1 MKRKKY
7 LIILAAGS
15 GSRMG
20 GPEPKQFMILGG
32 RAVLH
37 ISIGKFLSAEPDI
50 RVITVLPKDWLD
62 WWRNYCI
69 DSNFICPQ
77 TFVTGGITRFHSVAA
92 ALKKVPDGA
101 VVAVHDGVRPF
112 ISVEGIRRL
121 FALAEDHAG
130 VVPVLPCTDT
140 IRPLRTVRE
149 NVGSGKADGKSV
161 LENVLYGD
169 GGISGEER
177 KLELIPEIKFDRNT
191 LYAAQTPQIFHSEIL
206 KEVYAQPFDTAFTDD
221 ASVVEKNKKPLL
233 YVEGERLN
241 IKITTK
247 DDLVLADRLIS
258 ICK

>member
-1 MKRKKY
+1 MERKKY

-20 GPEPKQFMILGG
+20 ASQPKQFMLLGG
-32 RAVLH
+32 RPVLH
-37 ISIGKFLSAEPDI
+37 TTIEKFLLAEPDI
-50 RVITVLPKDWLD
+50 RVITVLPRGWVE
-62 WWRNYCI
+62 WWRRYCI
-69 DSNFICPQ
+69 SVNFTCPQ

-92 ALKKVPDGA
+92 ALRKVPDGA

-121 FALAEDHAG
+121 FALAGVHQG

-140 IRPLRTVRE
+140 MRPLRVR
-149 NVGSGKADGKSV
+149 
-161 LENVLYGD
+161 
-169 GGISGEER
+169 GEDAGAET
-177 KLELIPEIKFDRNT
+177 LELIPDMTADRSL

-206 KEVYAQPFDTAFTDD
+206 KDAYSQPFETTFTDD
-221 ASVVEKNKKPLL
+221 ASVVERKKIPLA

-247 DDLVLADRLIS
+247 DDLVLAEALLS
-258 ICK
+258 K